1 MEAQAK
7 PTLDAAVRDGRGKGT
22 ARKLRAKGQV
32 PAVVYGSDVDSTAL
46 SIDLDHFEDVL
57 ATPAGH
63 NTVFELSLDDG
74 TSYEHVIMRDYQVHP
89 VKRSL
94 MHVDLLVV
102 DPDQQIE
109 VDVPVEP
116 IGKARGEK
124 EGGQLRFLHPE
135 ITVSCTPMTIPEM
148 LEVDVTELGPGGA
161 ILASEVE
168 YPEGVEPVFK
178 VDFAI
183 ARILMPRQN
192 VIGLEEEGE
201 EEEGEEGEEGE
212 EVEGEEGEEGEEE
225 EGMPAG
231 AEAPGA

>member
-1 MEAQAK
+1 MEAQSK
-7 PTLDAAVRDGRGKGT
+7 PTLDAKVRKGRGKGT
-22 ARKLRAKGQV
+22 ARKLRANGQV
-32 PAVVYGSDVDSTAL
+32 PAVVYGSDTDSTAL
-46 SIDLDHFEDVL
+46 SIDLDSLEDVL
-57 ATPAGH
+57 DTPAGH
-63 NTVFELSLDDG
+63 NTIFELSLDDG
-74 TSYEHVIMRDYQVHP
+74 TSYEHVILRDYQVHP
-89 VKRSL
+89 VKRNL
-94 MHVDLLVV
+94 LHVDLLVV
-102 DPDQQIE
+102 DPDQEIE
-109 VDVPVEP
+109 VEVPIEP
-116 IGKARGEK
+116 VGKARGEQ

-135 ITVSCTPMTIPEM
+135 VKVRCTPMTIPEM
-148 LEVDVTELGPGGA
+148 LEVDVTDLGPGGA

-192 VIGLEEEGE
+192 VIGLEPEGE

-212 EVEGEEGEEGEEE
+212 EVEGEEGEGEEE

>member
-1 MEAQAK
+1 MEAQTK
-7 PTLDAAVRDGRGKGT
+7 PTLDAVVREGRGKGT
-22 ARKLRAKGQV
+22 ARKLRANGKV
-32 PAVVYGSDVDSTAL
+32 PAVVYGNDVDSTAL
-46 SIDLDHFEDVL
+46 SLDLDEFEEVL
-57 ATPAGH
+57 ETPAGH

-74 TSYEHVIMRDYQVHP
+74 TTHEHVIMRDYQVHP
-89 VKRSL
+89 VKRNL
-94 MHVDLLVV
+94 LHVDLLVV
-102 DPDQQIE
+102 APDQEIE
-109 VDVPVEP
+109 VEVPIEP
-116 IGKARGEK
+116 VGRARGER

-135 ITVSCTPMTIPEM
+135 VKVRCTPMTIPEM

-192 VIGLEEEGE
+192 VIGLEPEGEEGE
-201 EEEGEEGEEGE
+201 EEEGEEA
-212 EVEGEEGEEGEEE
+212 EGEEGEEGEEE
-225 EGMPAG
+225 EGAPAA